1 MMDTRSI
8 ILTRQITHDYL
19 KKNIHIGLD
28 IFKEEFAN
36 PKISFIF
43 ESRSPHYIIA
53 IQNLKCLVMT
63 LEVVSQLICKAFLFL
78 IQLWNIQKNYRIQT
92 GKGKD

>member
-1 MMDTRSI
+1 MDGNLI
-8 ILTRQITHDYL
+8 ILIHRITQDCL

-28 IFKEEFAN
+28 IFKEGFAN

-43 ESRSPHYIIA
+43 GSRSPHYIIA
-53 IQNLKCLVMT
+53 IQNLKCLVMI

-92 GKGKD
+92 GKEKD